1 MSRGIMVLVA
11 DEDDTA
17 RKYVAGV
24 LESRGFEIIQAVDV
38 GSAMKVLEDW
48 NVDVAI
54 ISYHLKPTNGFEVA
68 KHALVKNRKTG
79 MIMLADNPTTD
90 VLIKAGE
97 NNIGQVMHKPVEP
110 DRLMESVKRIL
121 RARGISSDAM
131 VSGMEKTYTHEEL
144 MERAL
149 ALAVQ
154 NVKGELG
161 GPFAAVVADKD
172 GRILGEGVNSVKT
185 RSDPTAHAEVLAIR
199 RATDKIDDIRLDGC
213 IIYCS
218 SEPTMLSE
226 ALIIG
231 TGIKQV
237 YYGLSH
243 AEAGTIRA
251 QDDNIMT
258 EMAKPI
264 DMREVVHT
272 QLSKDKAAE
281 VFKSWRKD
289 Y

>member
-1 MSRGIMVLVA
+1 MSSRGILVLVA
-11 DEDDTA
+11 DEDEAA
-17 RKYVAGV
+17 RTYVAGV
-24 LESRGFEIIQAVDV
+24 MESRGFKVIQAIDV

-79 MIMLADNPTTD
+79 MIMLAENPTTD
-90 VLIKAGE
+90 VLIQAGE
-97 NNIGQVMHKPVEP
+97 NNVGQVMHKPVEP

-121 RARGISSDAM
+121 RARGISSDAI
-131 VSGMEKTYTHEEL
+131 VSGMEKAYTHDEL

-154 NVKGELG
+154 NVKGGLG
-161 GPFAAVVADKD
+161 GPFAAVVADAD
-172 GRILGEGVNSVKT
+172 GHILGEGVNSVKT
-185 RSDPTAHAEVLAIR
+185 RSDPTAHAEVLASR

-243 AEAGTIRA
+243 EEAGTMRA
-251 QDDNIMT
+251 QDANILS
-258 EMAKPI
+258 EMSKPI

-272 QLSKDKAAE
+272 QLNKDKAME
-281 VFKSWRKD
+281 VFSSWRK
-289 Y
+289 